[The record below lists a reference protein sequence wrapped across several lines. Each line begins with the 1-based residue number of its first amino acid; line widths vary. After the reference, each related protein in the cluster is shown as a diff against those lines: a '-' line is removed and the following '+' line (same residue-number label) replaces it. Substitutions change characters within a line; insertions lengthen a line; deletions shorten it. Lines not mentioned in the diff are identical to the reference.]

1 MKMLNTTAALALVLL
16 AAPAMIWAQSGGEA
30 TYKAKCQ
37 MCHGANG
44 EGDTPAGKAMKVR
57 PFSDPV
63 MAKMSDTTI
72 LNLTKNGSGKMPA
85 FKDKLTDAQLKEV
98 VEFIHELQK
107 KK

>member
-1 MKMLNTTAALALVLL
+1 MRLCNKGAVLVLALL
-16 AAPAMIWAQSGGEA
+16 AGGAMCWAQSGGEA

-37 MCHGANG
+37 MCHGASG
-44 EGDTPAGKAMKVR
+44 EGDTPAGKAMKVK

-63 MAKMSDTTI
+63 MIKMSDTTI

-85 FKDKLTDAQLKEV
+85 FTAKLTDAQLKEV

>member
-1 MKMLNTTAALALVLL
+1 MKMQNKLAILVLALLVSG
-16 AAPAMIWAQSGGEA
+16 AMGWAQSGGEA

-44 EGDTPAGKAMKVR
+44 EGETPVGKSLKIK

-63 MAKMSDTTI
+63 MMKMSNTTI
-72 LNLTKNGSGKMPA
+72 VNLTKNGSGKLPA
-85 FKDKLTDAQLKEV
+85 FKDKLTDAQVKEV
-98 VEFIHELQK
+98 VEYIHELQK

>member
-1 MKMLNTTAALALVLL
+1 MKMQWKSVTLALALF
-16 AAPAMIWAQSGGEA
+16 AGGAICWAQSGGEA

-44 EGDTPAGKAMKVR
+44 DGETPAGKAMKVK

-63 MAKMSDTTI
+63 MIKMSDTTI
-72 LNLTKNGSGKMPA
+72 VNLTKNGSGKMPA
-85 FKDKLTDAQLKEV
+85 FKDKLTDTQLKEV
-98 VEFIHELQK
+98 VEYIHELQK